1 MKETLVRLPRFIQSS
16 RNLPRL
22 PDHLRI
28 YAIGDIHGRADLL
41 EPLLDQIETDIEF
54 YPCAKAMLV
63 FLGDYI
69 DRGPRSRDVID
80 ILLDCARIHDTIFLK
95 GNHEAFVQGFLAD
108 PTLLHEWRQCGGFET
123 LMSYGL
129 KPSLNPDRD
138 EQFALAEAFRQALPL
153 QHLEFFD
160 SLELSF
166 SHRDF
171 FFVHAGIRPGVPLKR
186 QNEADLLWIRDEFL
200 SCPEPFEK
208 FIVHGHTPVYAPDIR
223 SNRINIDTGAFAT
236 DRLTAIA
243 IEGRTVVPLADNRD
257 WISRLSKIGATRAD
271 ELAFSI

>member
-129 KPSLNPDRD
+129 KPSLNPARD
-138 EQFALAEAFRQALPL
+138 AQYALAEAYRPHYSAVGDYL
-153 QHLEFFD
+153 
-160 SLELSF
+160 
-166 SHRDF
+166 
-171 FFVHAGIRPGVPLKR
+171 FVHAGIRPGVPLKR
-186 QNEADLLWIRDEFL
+186 QNETDLLWIRDEFL

-243 IEGRTVVPLADNRD
+243 IEGHTVVPLADNRD